1 MNEDSLLNRF
11 INCIPFELHLPGY
24 NYCGPGTNLK
34 SRLSRKDKPI
44 NRLDEYC
51 KQHDI
56 AYNTSSNLSD
66 RHKADIVLLKM
77 AKQRSS
83 APDAKFGEKLAANF
97 VNKAMLAK
105 VSSGSGLKI
114 NSKQQS
120 NSGLKKQFKK
130 MVSKTKKYIR
140 KAKPKCKKMAIEIAA
155 AAAKE
160 FATNLN
166 MKPPRIIP
174 VPKTGGFLPLIPI
187 FAGLSAAG
195 SLAGGAAGIAKA
207 ISEFKEAKK
216 KLAELQRHNLKME
229 ALCIG
234 RGLRLKPYKDGLGI
248 YVSKNTKN

>member
-1 MNEDSLLNRF
+1 MKEDSLLNSF
-11 INCIPFELHLPGY
+11 INCLPFELHLPGY
-24 NYCGPGTNLK
+24 NFCGPGTKLK
-34 SRLSRKDKPI
+34 TRLSRKDRPI

-56 AYNTSSNLSD
+56 AYNKSPSLID
-66 RHKADIVLLKM
+66 RHKADIVLMKM
-77 AKQRSS
+77 AKRRAS
-83 APDAKFGEKLAANF
+83 AKNAKLGEKLAANF

-105 VSSGSGLKI
+105 ISTGSGLKTS
-114 NSKQQS
+114 SKQQS

-130 MVSKTKKYIR
+130 IVLQTKKHLR

-160 FATNLN
+160 FASNLN
-166 MKPPRIIP
+166 MKPPRLIP
-174 VPKTGGFLPLIPI
+174 IPKTGGFLPLIPI

-216 KLAELQRHNLKME
+216 RMTELKRHNEKME
-229 ALCIG
+229 TLCIG
-234 RGLRLKPYKDGLGI
+234 KGLHLKSYKDGLGI
-248 YVSKNTKN
+248 YVSKDKKN

>member
-1 MNEDSLLNRF
+1 MKEESLLNYF
-11 INCIPFELHLPGY
+11 INCLPFELHLPGY
-24 NYCGPGTNLK
+24 SYCGPGTQLK
-34 SRLSRKDKPI
+34 SRLYRKDRPI
-44 NRLDEYC
+44 NCLDEYC

-56 AYNTSSNLSD
+56 AYDTSPSLSD
-66 RHKADIVLLKM
+66 RHKADIVLMKM
-77 AKQRSS
+77 SKKRAS

-105 VSSGSGLKI
+105 ISSGSGLKI
-114 NSKQQS
+114 NSKPIKC
-120 NSGLKKQFKK
+120 GLKKQFKK
-130 MVSKTKKYIR
+130 VILKTKKYMR
-140 KAKPKCKKMAIEIAA
+140 KAKPKCKRMAIEIAA

-166 MKPPRIIP
+166 IKPPRMIP
-174 VPKTGGFLPLIPI
+174 VPKIGGILPLIPI

-207 ISEFKEAKK
+207 INDFKEAKK
-216 KLAELQRHNLKME
+216 KLAELKRHNEKME

-248 YVSKNTKN
+248 YVSQDKKN